1 MGRGQKHAE
10 GVVVFF
16 LFLPQTDAGR
26 GTGQE
31 RPFFNCEKRACKA
44 KSAKNVVIF
53 GEKSPKSVI
62 DTSTMDCIS

>member
-31 RPFFNCEKRACKA
+31 RPFFNCEKKGRVRQK
-44 KSAKNVVIF
+44 V
-53 GEKSPKSVI
+53 PKMLSFLVRNLLNQ
-62 DTSTMDCIS
+62 